1 MANPFKKPKAQ
12 KIEIP
17 KPDPQRIPGDNM
29 LAMQEEERQ
38 KERERQRMGGR
49 YATILM
55 RNSGTAP
62 RILGG

>member
-29 LAMQEEERQ
+29 LALQKDELE
-38 KERERQRMGGR
+38 KERKRQREQGR
-49 YATILM
+49 ISTVLYNKAA
-55 RNSGTAP
+55 GVP